1 MIYLPYSE
9 NGLPVGVLGIAR
21 SLACNGV
28 LEYLSAVY
36 FLLHSSTSDEAID
49 DNIFILTNP
58 EHPVHSLSIGGR
70 IPAGVI

>member
-1 MIYLPYSE
+1 MIYLPYSD
-9 NGLPVGVLGIAR
+9 NGLPVGVLGIAG
-21 SLACNGV
+21 SLACDGV

-49 DNIFILTNP
+49 DNIFILPDP
-58 EHPVHSLSIGGR
+58 EYPVHSLSIGRR

>member
-1 MIYLPYSE
+1 MRYLPYSD
-9 NGLPVGVLGIAR
+9 NVLPVGVLGIAG

-49 DNIFILTNP
+49 DNIFILPDP
-58 EHPVHSLSIGGR
+58 EHSVHSLSIGGR
-70 IPAGVI
+70 VPAGVI